1 MEKGLRTYIFFGGE
15 TRNAEPIYLSI
26 FEEVLFDLALNKYDM
41 YQKFTN
47 TCIICI
53 LPYTYNY
60 ERERER
66 EREREKEKERG
77 ERQRERERDR
87 SVRCPCKI

>member
-1 MEKGLRTYIFFGGE
+1 MASNVFFFFFFFFLWGGGGG

-47 TCIICI
+47 T
-53 LPYTYNY
+53 
-60 ERERER
+60 
-66 EREREKEKERG
+66 
-77 ERQRERERDR
+77 
-87 SVRCPCKI
+87 

>member
-1 MEKGLRTYIFFGGE
+1 MSYKLHVLMECGKRIKNIHIICTSNIYSMISKFEYWWRVTFFFFFFFFWGGGGGGG

-47 TCIICI
+47 T
-53 LPYTYNY
+53 
-60 ERERER
+60 
-66 EREREKEKERG
+66 
-77 ERQRERERDR
+77 
-87 SVRCPCKI
+87 